1 MPQRFSM
8 SPRVW
13 RVVFCLAV
21 SLSASTPM
29 AAEVTLA
36 KTADTYF
43 ETAARVRR
51 AHDRPW
57 APVEGK
63 LGNLRRLQITA
74 RDCVVRVV
82 SGRENRVFPGTTPV
96 IAVEQ
101 TRVLDADPNERPT
114 PRDIVLAPDH
124 AQACPGVGQCGLTIT
139 PVTGAPRL
147 IGKDAVC
154 FTVELATGH
163 DLLIG
168 GDGLTLLFDR
178 LQQPMLRLGINPSAR
193 LRVWF
198 QQVQLGMLSINANAP
213 VRVGGSGRVEVL
225 SASSSNAASAM
236 YLQGFDAKRVGIS
249 TTTTGTTWSIRIGE
263 QTSAGYYQPA
273 RAPGKIAREYMIEI
287 DGPLDRLEV
296 PAGSVTPVPLSDATR
311 EATRKLRDDV
321 LQRFGPMPALPP
333 SDSALPLAKD
343 ALHMLPLSG
352 RERVAQVVSRY
363 LPKTVEITEVALW
376 KKGGRLEGTA
386 PDAATARGVA
396 KLLEASGEFT
406 AISGGGGIAKGDR
419 FAFSVQMHFSCE
431 APGEPSECPA
441 AVPPGSTEYTIMQV
455 RDTLRPLLAP
465 DATFRDLSYKDGRY
479 HLEAE
484 AANEAQARAALDRIS
499 KGTRLVSSSFSGIG
513 PPTGGPTMPFET
525 WLELVCPR
533 PPSPDGICAPAASP

>member
-1 MPQRFSM
+1 MRLRFSIG
-8 SPRVW
+8 PRAY
-13 RVVFCLAV
+13 RVVACLFV
-21 SLSASTPM
+21 LLFASTTQ
-29 AAEVTLA
+29 AAEVALA
-36 KTADTYF
+36 ATSASYF
-43 ETAARVRR
+43 ENAARARR

-57 APVEGK
+57 SPSEGQ
-63 LGNLRRLQITA
+63 LGNLRHLQITA

-82 SGRENRVFPGTTPV
+82 SGRENRVFPGTMPV
-96 IAVEQ
+96 IAVEKS
-101 TRVLDADPNERPT
+101 RVLDTDPNEQPT

-124 AQACPGVGQCGLTIT
+124 AQACPGVGSCGLT
-139 PVTGAPRL
+139 VTSVTDAPR
-147 IGKDAVC
+147 IGGKDDVC
-154 FTVELATGH
+154 FTVELATAH
-163 DLLIG
+163 DMLIG

-178 LQQPMLRLGINPSAR
+178 LQQPMLRLYINPSAR
-193 LRVWF
+193 INVWF
-198 QQVQLGMLSINANAP
+198 QQVQMGFLSIDANAP
-213 VRVGGSGRVEVL
+213 ARVGGSGRVDLL
-225 SASSSNAASAM
+225 SASSSNRASAM

-249 TTTTGTTWSIRIGE
+249 TTTTGTTWAIRIGD

-273 RAPGKIAREYMIEI
+273 RAPGKIAKEYRIEI

-333 SDSALPLAKD
+333 SDPAFPLAKD
-343 ALHMLPLSG
+343 ALGMLPLSG

-386 PDAATARGVA
+386 PDAATARGIA

-406 AISGGGGIAKGDR
+406 AISGGGGTAKGDR

-479 HLEAE
+479 HLQAD

-499 KGTRLVSSSFSGIG
+499 KGTRLVSSSVSGIG

-525 WLELVCPR
+525 WMELVCPK
-533 PPSPDGICAPAASP
+533 PPRPDGICVPAESP